1 MGLLDNVLDRLDL
14 WQMKRRRTRLNR
26 EWGIAVQNKDRKAVY
41 RTSHDIR
48 ELNYQIRQLEDK

>member
-1 MGLLDNVLDRLDL
+1 MIDNLLRLLDL

-26 EWGIAVQNKDRKAVY
+26 EWGIAIQNKDRKAVY